1 MATQNRRGANRPQA
15 NNKGQRI
22 DRFIDGISRLL
33 LISLTVAAV
42 YGINR
47 LFQAVNKPVTEI
59 VVVGELSYLQQQELV
74 DLVSTEIGGGFLTID
89 LQDLR
94 QNLQRHPWVD
104 SASIRRQWPATLS
117 VRVIEEVPIARWG
130 EAGFLNRLGEQ
141 LDIVDN
147 SALESLPVLR
157 TQYGSSQEMMESYQM
172 LAALLQPTG
181 LKLVELQRDNLGV
194 WRVETARGIKLVL
207 GRDQLGEK
215 LKRLVLAW
223 NSGLQNELNDIK
235 TIDLRYPN
243 GLAVAWKDGLLIGAQ
258 HDKRAN
264 ADPSVIG

>member
-1 MATQNRRGANRPQA
+1 
-15 NNKGQRI
+15 
-22 DRFIDGISRLL
+22 
-33 LISLTVAAV
+33 
-42 YGINR
+42 
-47 LFQAVNKPVTEI
+47 
-59 VVVGELSYLQQQELV
+59 
-74 DLVSTEIGGGFLTID
+74 
-89 LQDLR
+89 
-94 QNLQRHPWVD
+94 
-104 SASIRRQWPATLS
+104 
-117 VRVIEEVPIARWG
+117 VIEEVPIARWG

-157 TQYGSSQEMMESYQM
+157 TQFGSSQEMMESYQM

-207 GRDQLGEK
+207 GRDQLGDK
-215 LKRLVLAW
+215 LKRLALAW
-223 NSGLQNELNDIK
+223 NSGLQNELDNIK

-243 GLAVAWKDGLLIGAQ
+243 GLAVAWKDGSLIGAQ
-258 HDKRAN
+258 HDIRAN

>member
-15 NNKGQRI
+15 NNKSRV
-22 DRFIDGISRLL
+22 DRLIDGVSRLL
-33 LISLTVAAV
+33 LVCLSVATI
-42 YGINR
+42 YGVTM
-47 LFQAVNKPVTEI
+47 LFQVVNKPVTEI
-59 VVVGELSYLQQQELV
+59 VVAGELSYMQQQELV
-74 DLVSTEIGGGFLTID
+74 DLVSAEIGGGFLTID
-89 LQDLR
+89 LDALR

-104 SASIRRQWPATLS
+104 SASIRRQWPSTLS
-117 VRVIEEVPIARWG
+117 VKVIEEVPIARWG

-147 SALESLPVLR
+147 SALDSLPVLR

-207 GRDQLGEK
+207 GRDQLGDK
-215 LKRLVLAW
+215 LKRLALAW
-223 NSGLQNELNDIK
+223 NSGLQNELDNIK